1 MFDVTFYKFHKRENS
16 TARPSGGDTFQC
28 VLKSGSAVFNPII
41 TLDYGLAAAPVYN
54 MCYIPA
60 FERYYWVSEW
70 SWIENR
76 LWSAQLVCD
85 VLATARDRIGASS
98 LYVLRSAAAYDGA
111 IVDTLYPVAAGITET
126 NVQLLPD
133 TADFASTLA
142 NGCYVLGVLNGQAS
156 SGGVTYYVMTNAQFN
171 ALKDYM
177 YADAAT
183 ESGGWLEEL
192 ANEIGTGLAKEI
204 FSPLDYFASCKW
216 FPVMMPHTSPAVP
229 IKIGYHTLGNVEGY
243 LMSND
248 CVKIDTA
255 WTCTVPKHPLAAT
268 RGKYMNLAPYSRYRL
283 FFQPFGV
290 LDLDTSMLVDADMI
304 VLVATIDGISGTAF
318 LTAGYTGATDI
329 ICASAMVAVDI
340 PLSQSGVQPIS
351 ALAGTVQ
358 AGAAIGMAIAAPGAG
373 TIAGAIVGGVNGI
386 GSAVNAATGSN
397 STMGGAS
404 GVGCYKF
411 SRRLVADFYYM
422 ADEDNEHNGRPL
434 MQTRQISTL
443 PGYNVVKDGDVAT
456 SLTATENATIKSYL
470 EGGFFY
476 E

>member
-16 TARPSGGDTFQC
+16 TARPSGGDTFPC

-111 IVDTLYPVAAGITET
+111 IVDTLYPVAAGITESASALIPVT
-126 NVQLLPD
+126 VE
-133 TADFASTLA
+133 FASSLA
-142 NGCYVLGVLNGQAS
+142 NGGYVLGVLNGQS
-156 SGGVTYYVMTNAQFN
+156 STGGVTYYWMNNAQFN
-171 ALKDYM
+171 ALKDFM
-177 YADAAT
+177 YADTAT
-183 ESGGWLEEL
+183 ESGGWLADL
-192 ANEIGTGLAKEI
+192 ASEIGQGLAKEI

-216 FPVMMPHTSPAVP
+216 FPCEIPHASGTVP
-229 IKIGYHTLGNVEGY
+229 IKIGYHTLGDVEAYPITG
-243 LMSND
+243 D
-248 CVKIDTA
+248 CVRLDVA
-255 WTCTVPKHPLAAT
+255 WTCTVPKHPLAGS

-283 FFQPFGV
+283 RFQPFGV
-290 LDLDTSMLVDADMI
+290 MDLDTSMLVDEETLTFI
-304 VLVATIDGISGTAF
+304 STIDGVSGTAF
-318 LTAGYTGATDI
+318 ISVGGSVTHNILL
-329 ICASAMVAVDI
+329 ASAMVAVDI

-358 AGAAIGMAIAAPGAG
+358 AGAAVGLAIAAPGAG
-373 TIAGAIVGGVNGI
+373 TIAGAVVGSVNGV
-386 GSAVNAATGSN
+386 GSAINAATGSN
-397 STMGGAS
+397 TTIGGAS
-404 GVGCYKF
+404 GVSCYKF
-411 SRRLVADFYYM
+411 GKALIADFYYM
-422 ADEDNEHNGRPL
+422 ADEDNAHNGRPL
-434 MQTRQISTL
+434 MQTRKISTL

>member
-1 MFDVTFYKFHKRENS
+1 
-16 TARPSGGDTFQC
+16 
-28 VLKSGSAVFNPII
+28 
-41 TLDYGLAAAPVYN
+41 
-54 MCYIPA
+54 
-60 FERYYWVSEW
+60 
-70 SWIENR
+70 
-76 LWSAQLVCD
+76 
-85 VLATARDRIGASS
+85 
-98 LYVLRSAAAYDGA
+98 
-111 IVDTLYPVAAGITET
+111 
-126 NVQLLPD
+126 
-133 TADFASTLA
+133 
-142 NGCYVLGVLNGQAS
+142 
-156 SGGVTYYVMTNAQFN
+156 
-171 ALKDYM
+171 
-177 YADAAT
+177 
-183 ESGGWLEEL
+183 
-192 ANEIGTGLAKEI
+192 
-204 FSPLDYFASCKW
+204 
-216 FPVMMPHTSPAVP
+216 MMPHTSPAVP

-243 LMSND
+243 LMSSD

-373 TIAGAIVGGVNGI
+373 TIAGAVVGGLNGI

-411 SRRLVADFYYM
+411 ARRLVADFYYM
-422 ADEDNEHNGRPL
+422 ADEDIEHNGRPL

-456 SLTATENATIKSYL
+456 TLTASENATIKQYL

>member
-16 TARPSGGDTFQC
+16 TARPSGGDTFPC

-111 IVDTLYPVAAGITET
+111 IIDTLYPVAAGITEST
-126 NVQLLPD
+126 VWLQPD
-133 TADFASTLA
+133 KADFARTLE
-142 NGCYVLGVLNGQAS
+142 NGCYVLGVLNGQTNT
-156 SGGVTYYVMTNAQFN
+156 GGVTYYVMTNAQFN
-171 ALKDYM
+171 ALKAYM
-177 YADAAT
+177 YADTAT

-216 FPVMMPHTSPAVP
+216 FPVVMPHESTAVE
-229 IKIGYHTLGNVEGY
+229 IKIGYHTMSGVTAY
-243 LMSND
+243 PMSNN
-248 CVKIDTA
+248 CVKLDQA

-283 FFQPFGV
+283 HFQPFGV
-290 LDLDTSMLVDADMI
+290 LDLDTTMMVDADM
-304 VLVATIDGISGTAF
+304 LVFITCIDGISGTAF
-318 LTAGYTGATDI
+318 LSVGHMGADTI
-329 ICASAMVAVDI
+329 VCASAMVAVDI

-358 AGAAIGMAIAAPGAG
+358 AGAAIGLAIAAPGAG
-373 TIAGAIVGGVNGI
+373 TIAGAVVGGVNGI
-386 GSAVNAATGSN
+386 GSAVNAATGN
-397 STMGGAS
+397 NTTMGGAS
-404 GVGCYKF
+404 GVGCYQFGRK
-411 SRRLVADFYYM
+411 LIADFYYM

>member
-1 MFDVTFYKFHKRENS
+1 MFDVTFYKFNKRENS

-28 VLKSGSAVFNPII
+28 VLKSGSAVFNPVI

-111 IVDTLYPVAAGITET
+111 IVDNMYPVAAGITEVNT
-126 NVQLLPD
+126 PLSADNE
-133 TADFASTLA
+133 DFARTLA
-142 NGCYVLGVLNGQAS
+142 NGCYVLGVLNGES
-156 SGGVTYYVMTNAQFN
+156 GTGGVTYYVMTNDQFN
-171 ALKDYM
+171 ALKAYM
-177 YADAAT
+177 YADT
-183 ESGGWLEEL
+183 STGEGGWLEEL
-192 ANEIGTGLAKEI
+192 ATEIGESLAKEV

-216 FPVMMPHTSPAVP
+216 FPVMMPHTTPAVS
-229 IKIGYHTLGNVEGY
+229 IKVGYHTLGDVQGY
-243 LMSND
+243 IMSND
-248 CVKIDTA
+248 CVKVDTS
-255 WTCTVPKHPLAAT
+255 WTCTVPKHPLADN

-290 LDLDTSMLVDADMI
+290 LDLDTSMLCDAETLI
-304 VLVATIDGISGTAF
+304 LTATIDGISGTAF
-318 LTAGYTGATDI
+318 LTAGYQGATNI

-340 PLSQSGVQPIS
+340 PLSQSGTQPLS
-351 ALAGTVQ
+351 ALVSTGTAAIGV
-358 AGAAIGMAIAAPGAG
+358 AGAAVTQNPAAVISASIGFYQGISSAI
-373 TIAGAIVGGVNGI
+373 N
-386 GSAVNAATGSN
+386 SATGSAT
-397 STMGGAS
+397 TMGSAS

-411 SRRLVADFYYM
+411 TRRLIADFYYM

-434 MQTRQISTL
+434 MQRRQISTL
-443 PGYNVVKDGDVAT
+443 PGYNIVKDGDVAT
-456 SLTATENATIKSYL
+456 ALTAVENTAIKQYL
-470 EGGFFY
+470 EEGFFY

>member
-1 MFDVTFYKFHKRENS
+1 MFDVTFYKFNKRENS

-111 IVDTLYPVAAGITET
+111 IIDTLYPVAAGTTEST
-126 NVQLLPD
+126 VWLEPD
-133 TADFASTLA
+133 TTDFARELQ
-142 NGCYVLGVLNGQAS
+142 NGCYVLGVLNGQTGT
-156 SGGVTYYVMTNAQFN
+156 GGVTYYVMTNDQFN
-171 ALKDYM
+171 ALKNFM
-177 YADAAT
+177 YADT
-183 ESGGWLEEL
+183 STGSGGWLEEL
-192 ANEIGTGLAKEI
+192 ASEIGEGLAKEF

-229 IKIGYHTLGNVEGY
+229 IKIGYHTLRNVEGY
-243 LMSND
+243 LMSNN
-248 CVKIDTA
+248 CVKIDQA

-283 FFQPFGV
+283 HFQPFGV
-290 LDLDTSMLVDADMI
+290 LDLDTTMLVDADM
-304 VLVATIDGISGTAF
+304 LVFIACIDGISGTAF
-318 LTAGYTGATDI
+318 LSVGHMGADTI
-329 ICASAMVAVDI
+329 LCATAMVAVDI

-351 ALAGTVQ
+351 ALASTIQ
-358 AGAAIGMAIAAPGAG
+358 AGATIGLAIAAPGAG
-373 TIAGAIVGGVNGI
+373 TMAAAMTGGVQGI
-386 GSAVNAATGSN
+386 GSAISAANGSN
-397 STMGGAS
+397 TTMGGAS
-404 GVGCYKF
+404 GVGCYQFGRK
-411 SRRLVADFYYM
+411 LIATFYYM

-443 PGYNVVKDGDVAT
+443 PGYNIVKDGDVAT
-456 SLTATENATIKSYL
+456 TLTAAENASIKAYL